1 MTVTLPFTIVVKDRS
16 VVIRLRSDSCFDCWT
31 GVELRFRGAA
41 RAKWREYVNEGVRRT
56 EIEHEKEEIYFDDRF
71 CLWGKG
77 QYAYKYVC
85 APAIVTFSLPL
96 VCLLRDLSVR
106 CMQSCG
112 TTATHQKP
120 LYYVFGP
127 PAQAGCSDIL
137 ILIIHSFYIVL
148 FSALEQTHC
157 AHWHVILNE

>member
-1 MTVTLPFTIVVKDRS
+1 MLSALGVTVILTVGQEWSYGFAVLHVPNGGSTSTK
-16 VVIRLRSDSCFDCWT
+16 
-31 GVELRFRGAA
+31 A
-41 RAKWREYVNEGVRRT
+41 VRRT

-85 APAIVTFSLPL
+85 APAVVVTFSLPL
-96 VCLLRDLSVR
+96 VCLLHGLSVR

-112 TTATHQKP
+112 TTATHLKP
-120 LYYVFGP
+120 LCYVFGL
-127 PAQAGCSDIL
+127 PAQVRCSDI
-137 ILIIHSFYIVL
+137 IIIHSFYIAL

>member
-1 MTVTLPFTIVVKDRS
+1 MSFTIGVRDRS
-16 VVIRLRSDSCFDCWT
+16 VVIRLRSDSYFDCWT

-85 APAIVTFSLPL
+85 APAVVVTFSLPL
-96 VCLLRDLSVR
+96 VCLLHGLSVR
-106 CMQSCG
+106 CMQSRG
-112 TTATHQKP
+112 TTATHLKP
-120 LYYVFGP
+120 LCYVFGP
-127 PAQAGCSDIL
+127 PAQVRCSDI
-137 ILIIHSFYIVL
+137 IIIHSFYIAL
-148 FSALEQTHC
+148 FSDLEQTHC